1 MSVLQSVFGRWSAGI
16 RASIAFGLPAVI
28 AVAMGFPHQ
37 ALIIFCGAFA
47 VLYGEGQPYRA
58 RAGRVLSAGATILV
72 AVGLGALAGDVVG
85 GTAFADDVTSVQLVE
100 VVVLTAVA
108 VFGTYVNDAGQ
119 LGPPGSFFFVLVCS
133 IGIGLSSAG
142 VSTASILVC
151 TAIGVGSS
159 LVVSMAGVV
168 RDPRKPERTA
178 VLRAVELI
186 DAYVESVAADRGDDG
201 DRSAA
206 AAALWNAWAMV
217 HAAGLP
223 TRDPESELLATLQR
237 AHRAFAGAVGS
248 VSSGDSVETA
258 TMLRYTYVPFGPPGI
273 GYRLRRSLTPD
284 SHAVSTAV
292 RVGIACVLG
301 GGISI
306 AVGLDRPDWAIIS
319 AVLVL
324 HQGLDRMQGTARGFH
339 RFAGTVIGLGLF
351 AALHQLA
358 LTGYAFVALLMLLQ
372 FSIELLVVN
381 RYWLAVV
388 FITPVALLV
397 GGASHPDAPVG
408 PIVLD
413 RLVETVVGVVVALL
427 AMWAVLRHAHRATF
441 EWTDGRVVNTAAALL
456 DTLAVA
462 AVDGIAL
469 AQRRDLQYE
478 LIESAKSGADVV
490 RTESG
495 WAQQHWREHSAIQ
508 DLGYELLAD
517 CWSVQAGGKLAGVD
531 LWKERF
537 QPFVA

>member
-85 GTAFADDVTSVQLVE
+85 GTAFADDLTSVQLVE

-186 DAYVESVAADRGDDG
+186 DAYVGSVAADRGDDG

-237 AHRAFAGAVGS
+237 AHRAFAGAV
-248 VSSGDSVETA
+248 
-258 TMLRYTYVPFGPPGI
+258 
-273 GYRLRRSLTPD
+273 
-284 SHAVSTAV
+284 
-292 RVGIACVLG
+292 
-301 GGISI
+301 
-306 AVGLDRPDWAIIS
+306 
-319 AVLVL
+319 
-324 HQGLDRMQGTARGFH
+324 
-339 RFAGTVIGLGLF
+339 
-351 AALHQLA
+351 
-358 LTGYAFVALLMLLQ
+358 
-372 FSIELLVVN
+372 
-381 RYWLAVV
+381 
-388 FITPVALLV
+388 
-397 GGASHPDAPVG
+397 
-408 PIVLD
+408 D
-413 RLVETVVGVVVALL
+413 RLVPVTVSRPQRCCGTPTFLSG
-427 AMWAVLRHAHRATF
+427 RRA
-441 EWTDGRVVNTAAALL
+441 
-456 DTLAVA
+456 
-462 AVDGIAL
+462 
-469 AQRRDLQYE
+469 
-478 LIESAKSGADVV
+478 
-490 RTESG
+490 
-495 WAQQHWREHSAIQ
+495 SAIGCGAR
-508 DLGYELLAD
+508 LHPIRMLSAPPYVSALRVCSAAGSALP
-517 CWSVQAGGKLAGVD
+517 SVWTVRIGRSFPRSLCCIRASIACRAPLVGFIVSRARSSASACSRRCIS
-531 LWKERF
+531 WR
-537 QPFVA
+537 